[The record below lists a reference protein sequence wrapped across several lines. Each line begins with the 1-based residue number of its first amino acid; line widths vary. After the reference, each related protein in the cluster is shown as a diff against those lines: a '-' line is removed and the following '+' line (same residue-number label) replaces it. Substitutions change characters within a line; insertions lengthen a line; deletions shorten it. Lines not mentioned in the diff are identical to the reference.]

1 MTRTRDCSSCCP
13 GAEILPAICT
23 RSPAETPESEGTLKY
38 MPTPWS
44 WTNRTRHSGS
54 LYVATAVVWTLVPRT
69 DWLAFTSQKEVRTA
83 PACVYN
89 PQERTTEPATQQGVV
104 EPSNACQI
112 IPQRHAVSLCTKVT
126 SFYPSGRQE
135 DSSKMS
141 GLYSFMTLSR
151 GFLKASPSRDERGPK
166 KSCSR
171 KLRPARAETHLG
183 SSVQK
188 SVRQFRRGNRKPSR
202 PPSTNRGHCRLHP

>member
-89 PQERTTEPATQQGVV
+89 PQERTTEPAARQGVV

-126 SFYPSGRQE
+126 SSLPVGSARTHPQRAVQIFYDAFALLP
-135 DSSKMS
+135 DSVSQP
-141 GLYSFMTLSR
+141 R
-151 GFLKASPSRDERGPK
+151 RER
-166 KSCSR
+166 S
-171 KLRPARAETHLG
+171 
-183 SSVQK
+183 QK
-188 SVRQFRRGNRKPSR
+188 IM
-202 PPSTNRGHCRLHP
+202 